1 MAITQSLNVKL
12 FFEYNLSMKNP
23 IYSLVALLLLLTVA
37 PSVLAQTPSAKS
49 DIHPDGVE
57 TKLRPLL
64 ETYCYQCHGEGED
77 NGDVSLD
84 ALTIEGPEVSV
95 ESWVSVRD
103 VINSGDMPPEEELQI
118 TDEHREI
125 IVSAL
130 NKIIETASL
139 SQVSEEPVLRKLTR
153 AQYTHSLQNLLGMSV
168 DFGDVLPEDG
178 KSEMGFSN
186 NAEVLQITSLHFDY
200 YEKVARSA
208 LNKAIATGPKPD
220 SYRFRISFGADIDA
234 KRSAPSGKEI
244 GGFQSVK
251 VSSNDFRVELLDSDG
266 NRRKGVDEAEEKR
279 LRKFENNIAIGM
291 RGSATDRFK
300 MVEDGMLMF
309 SAIPHRE
316 VAPKSWQGP
325 SPNLKVLVQND
336 FPRSGDFKMEVR
348 AKKSKSWGVDDL
360 KDRLIS
366 LREPVAAAPTESTI
380 RLLASECR
388 KSKGM
393 ELLEDT
399 WLIPTDVAEDSSA
412 KFSFVLP
419 ADGLYQIDFDHPYVE
434 ADMMPSFGLHIDKK
448 LKVEE
453 RLQLPKTQKDEPSI
467 TTPVTIASLKR
478 GRHRLVI
485 GGPFFTGFKEV
496 RITPLDEDS
505 KIAKQIRDG
514 SAKNE
519 GKFADKTPSIAAFAG
534 TRTDD
539 GMDYRSFGGTQSVD
553 AENEQ
558 LQSLEFIG
566 RLENLPLPVFEANTR
581 ESLSNISIFGIWNNY
596 LVKGVDDSGPPIV
609 VNSIEIELPWNPVWP
624 PESHKKI
631 FPGETPPTEAD
642 QDRYTRKVLQRFI
655 TRAFRRPAR
664 PRELNRYFEFW
675 KSIRGDFD
683 VYEDS
688 VKEVLVAVLCSPNF
702 LYMIEPEAT
711 AELQETGPKN
721 ESPKQLDQFLL
732 ASKLAYFLWNSP
744 PDSALLNLARAGKL
758 KDELAAQTDRMIED
772 PKVWRM
778 IRAFGGQWLRVDRHE
793 SMQIDTNQY
802 DDFTRFVKSDM
813 TEETWQFLHH
823 VLFNDLPIS
832 NLIDSDF
839 AMLNQNLA
847 EFYGIEGVE
856 GNEFR
861 PVKLTEN
868 QHRGGLLL
876 HGAFLSGHSD
886 GQQAHPIK
894 RAVWLKEKILGDPP
908 PPAPPNVPDLDPE
921 TPGFE
926 RLTLKEQLELHRS
939 KPSCISCH
947 KKIDP
952 YGVVFQ
958 NFDAVGR
965 FQTKAKGKLIDATST
980 LPDGRKIKGVAEIKR
995 YILEER
1001 SEEFCRSLVEHLMA
1015 YSLGRDIKYSDE
1027 AEVKSI
1033 VRHVE
1038 ESGGGFRSVFRA
1050 IVLSPSFSNKP
1061 QVPQK

>member
-1 MAITQSLNVKL
+1 MTKKLYYLISLSFVLTIIPPVIAQSTDTESITGD
-12 FFEYNLSMKNP
+12 E
-23 IYSLVALLLLLTVA
+23 
-37 PSVLAQTPSAKS
+37 
-49 DIHPDGVE
+49 
-57 TKLRPLL
+57 LRPLL
-64 ETYCYQCHGEGED
+64 KTYCYQCHGDGEA

-84 ALTIEGPEVSV
+84 TLAIEGPEVSA

-103 VINSGDMPPEEELQI
+103 VINSGDMPPEDELPI
-118 TDEHREI
+118 TDEHRDI

-130 NKIIETASL
+130 SQVIETAAQ
-139 SQVSEEPVLRKLTR
+139 SQVSEDPILRKLTR
-153 AQYTHSLQNLLGMSV
+153 AQYTNSLQNLLGMSV
-168 DFGDVLPEDG
+168 DFGEVLPEDG

-220 SYRFRISFGADIDA
+220 SYRFRVSFGANIDA
-234 KRSAPSGKEI
+234 KSSTQSGKEI
-244 GGFQSVK
+244 GGYQSVK
-251 VSSNDFRVELLDSDG
+251 VSSNDFQVELLDSDG
-266 NRRKGVDEAEEKR
+266 NRRKGSDAAEEKK

-300 MVEDGMLMF
+300 IVEDGMLLF
-309 SAIPHRE
+309 SAVPHRE
-316 VAPKSWQGP
+316 AAPKSWQGP

-336 FPRSGDFKMEVR
+336 FPRSGDFRMKVR

-366 LREPVAAAPTESTI
+366 LREPVAAKPSDSTI
-380 RLLASECR
+380 RLLAKKCR
-388 KSKGM
+388 KSEGM
-393 ELLEDT
+393 ELREDS
-399 WLIPTDVAEDSSA
+399 WLIPTNVAGDSSA
-412 KFSFVLP
+412 KFSFIVP
-419 ADGLYQIDFDHPYVE
+419 QDGLYQVDFDHPYVE
-434 ADMMPSFGLHIDKK
+434 ADMMPSFQLKIDRK

-453 RLQLPKTQKDEPSI
+453 RLQLLKSQKDEQSI
-467 TTPVTIASLKR
+467 TTPVTFARLKK
-478 GRHRLVI
+478 GRHRLEI
-485 GGPFFTGFKEV
+485 GGRFFTGFNEV
-496 RITPLDEDS
+496 RITPVDENS
-505 KIAKQIRDG
+505 KVATQLRG
-514 SAKNE
+514 ESAKNE
-519 GKFADKTPSIAAFAG
+519 GKFATKTPSIAAFAG

-539 GMDYRSFGGTQSVD
+539 GMDYRSFGATQLVD
-553 AENEQ
+553 AQNQQ
-558 LQSLEFIG
+558 LQSLEFMG
-566 RLENLPLPVFEANTR
+566 RLENLPLPVFEADAR
-581 ESLSNISIFGIWNNY
+581 DSLSNISIFGIWNNY
-596 LVKGVDDSGPPIV
+596 LVKNVNDSGPPIV

-624 PESHKKI
+624 PESHKEI
-631 FPGETPPTEAD
+631 FPGKGSPNAAD
-642 QDRYTRKVLQRFI
+642 QERYTRRVLKKFI
-655 TRAFRRPAR
+655 TKAFRRPVQ

-683 VYEDS
+683 VYEDG

-711 AELQETGPKN
+711 AELEITDPKN
-721 ESPKQLDQFLL
+721 ESFNLQDQDQFLL

-744 PDSALLNLARAGKL
+744 PDETLLKLARAGKL
-758 KDELAAQTDRMIED
+758 KDALAAQTDRMIED

-778 IRAFGGQWLRVDRHE
+778 IRAFGREWLRVDRHE
-793 SMQIDTNQY
+793 SMQVNTSQY
-802 DDFTRFVKSDM
+802 TDFTRFVRSDM

-823 VLFNDLPIS
+823 VLYNDLPIS
-832 NLIDSDF
+832 DLIDSDF

-861 PVKLTEN
+861 PVKLLEN
-868 QHRGGLLL
+868 QQRGGLLL

-886 GQQAHPIK
+886 GEQAHPIK

-926 RLTLKEQLELHRS
+926 LLTLKEQLELHRN

-952 YGVVFQ
+952 YGIVFQ

-965 FQTKAKGKLIDATST
+965 FQTTVKGKPIDATST
-980 LPDGRKIKGVAEIKR
+980 LPDGRKMKGVAEMKR
-995 YILEER
+995 YILQER
-1001 SEEFCRSLVEHLMA
+1001 SQEFCRSLVKHLMA
-1015 YSLGRDIKYSDE
+1015 YSLGRDITYSDD
-1027 AEVKSI
+1027 AEVTEI
-1033 VRHVE
+1033 VQRVE
-1038 ESGGGFRSVFRA
+1038 QSGSSFRAVFRA
-1050 IVLSPSFSNKP
+1050 IVLSQSFSEKLP
-1061 QVPQK
+1061 ALQQ